1 MKKAVTNN
9 ILRVFAFERLISSI
23 VVENG
28 KTAKIERS
36 YGKNGLL
43 SREDFGNKL
52 HRSYTYDIHGW
63 LTKSNLSS
71 LNTIVSTQSDSRTE
85 EYYSPLA
92 GVGPIVRPPLI
103 NNVNLTEQLL
113 YTEGA
118 TPLYSGCP
126 SAKVMISGGRYDYTF
141 DDHRRLVAAKYSSS
155 VKDEDFS
162 TEYTYDEVAN
172 PRTVMRKGVVS
183 VNSSGEA
190 SYGIL
195 DNLSYDYKGNQVQ
208 HIQQSG
214 TGVDFYGR
222 TGYALAHGDYTWN
235 EAGLLNSDSSRG
247 IRSTTYNHL
256 GLPTQQ
262 KVSVNSLIA
271 QTVMYTYNCEGKL
284 LSVSG
289 SKPRYYSGS
298 RIFEG
303 TDLLYSY
310 FPGGYFDATGAA
322 HYTHAD
328 YQGSIIAVT
337 DSTGRVVQTT
347 NYYPYGEP
355 FREPTGQPMLF
366 SGKERTS
373 MADYLYGPRN
383 LISAIGLWDA
393 PDLKAQSFTR
403 WTPYSYCGG
412 NPIWNV
418 DPTGMDVWSVDEKG
432 YFTLLEQNEDDFNIV
447 RNFDATNQ
455 IRISKGILE
464 NKHSQSMV
472 NSNSDDGTVY
482 TCDMFTSEISNDDLF
497 EFVVFNTD
505 VEFSQVITTSE
516 KGTFFTL
523 GTIHSENHEGTI
535 VYKFNTIGESETF
548 LEANHYHPDNSS
560 IPSSADH
567 LVFNIIQTHSPE
579 VECKIFTRNRFNEPS
594 VSKGGNTNLR
604 ELEVISKK

>member
-1 MKKAVTNN
+1 MQKA
-9 ILRVFAFERLISSI
+9 
-23 VVENG
+23 
-28 KTAKIERS
+28 
-36 YGKNGLL
+36 L
-43 SREDFGNKL
+43 SRTLQLYLRQPITEIKIQG
-52 HRSYTYDIHGW
+52 RS
-63 LTKSNLSS
+63 
-71 LNTIVSTQSDSRTE
+71 
-85 EYYSPLA
+85 
-92 GVGPIVRPPLI
+92 
-103 NNVNLTEQLL
+103 
-113 YTEGA
+113 
-118 TPLYSGCP
+118 
-126 SAKVMISGGRYDYTF
+126 YDYTF

-373 MADYLYGPRN
+373 LADYHFGPRS
-383 LISAIGLWDA
+383 LMSAALLWTA
-393 PDLKAQSFTR
+393 PDQLAGQFRNLS
-403 WTPYSYCGG
+403 PYSYCAG
-412 NPIWNV
+412 NPISNI
-418 DPTGMDVWSVDEKG
+418 DPTGNAWKIVNDSNGKPKFEWEHDKTSYDSNGLKEGYYVQAVSFSSEGPKGKFNPKSKENMGTSTATVHKADGSTEEFDACTYPSDIASDATIPEGVYEAKMGKHKGDDDALRVADVGTENFNDNRIQLDTPNPSNGKG
-432 YFTLLEQNEDDFNIV
+432 YIKDANIHKAGRGNYTGVDSKGKHVSAGCLLIDRNRIDEFNSLFNTPSQIKNIV
-447 RNFDATNQ
+447 
-455 IRISKGILE
+455 GI
-464 NKHSQSMV
+464 
-472 NSNSDDGTVY
+472 
-482 TCDMFTSEISNDDLF
+482 
-497 EFVVFNTD
+497 
-505 VEFSQVITTSE
+505 
-516 KGTFFTL
+516 
-523 GTIHSENHEGTI
+523 I
-535 VYKFNTIGESETF
+535 V
-548 LEANHYHPDNSS
+548 
-560 IPSSADH
+560 
-567 LVFNIIQTHSPE
+567 
-579 VECKIFTRNRFNEPS
+579 
-594 VSKGGNTNLR
+594 LR
-604 ELEVISKK
+604 

>member
-1 MKKAVTNN
+1 MQKA
-9 ILRVFAFERLISSI
+9 
-23 VVENG
+23 
-28 KTAKIERS
+28 
-36 YGKNGLL
+36 L
-43 SREDFGNKL
+43 SRTLQLYLRQPITEIKIQG
-52 HRSYTYDIHGW
+52 RS
-63 LTKSNLSS
+63 
-71 LNTIVSTQSDSRTE
+71 
-85 EYYSPLA
+85 
-92 GVGPIVRPPLI
+92 
-103 NNVNLTEQLL
+103 
-113 YTEGA
+113 
-118 TPLYSGCP
+118 
-126 SAKVMISGGRYDYTF
+126 YDYTF

-247 IRSTTYNHL
+247 IQSTTYNHL

-262 KVSVNSLIA
+262 KVSVNSLMA
-271 QTVMYTYNCEGKL
+271 QTVMYTYNCEGQL
-284 LSVSG
+284 LSVGG

-355 FREPTGQPMLF
+355 WREPTGQPMLF
-366 SGKERTS
+366 SGKERTTLS
-373 MADYLYGPRN
+373 DYHFDPRN
-383 LISAIGLWDA
+383 YVAAGQFWTA
-393 PDLKAQSFTR
+393 PDRKASDFTR
-403 WTPYSYCGG
+403 LSPYSYCAG
-412 NPIWNV
+412 NPIGYN
-418 DPTGMDVWSVDEKG
+418 DPTGNAFQVIGTAIIGALIGGATDYYVQVFAYEWVGDLSYEEAKKNVDYTSVATSAISGALGGVFASISRIPAFVNRANTIKNAI
-432 YFTLLEQNEDDFNIV
+432 T
-447 RNFDATNQ
+447 ATNVALEVADAAVDYTENDGFSAVGYDPN
-455 IRISKGILE
+455 SKSLDKVGLDLVGSIVSARVSSGAIKVARQQALE
-464 NKHSQSMV
+464 NVSLPTFKTATQAEQAQYIGLKSLV
-472 NSNSDDGTVY
+472 DG
-482 TCDMFTSEISNDDLF
+482 
-497 EFVVFNTD
+497 
-505 VEFSQVITTSE
+505 
-516 KGTFFTL
+516 
-523 GTIHSENHEGTI
+523 
-535 VYKFNTIGESETF
+535 
-548 LEANHYHPDNSS
+548 
-560 IPSSADH
+560 
-567 LVFNIIQTHSPE
+567 
-579 VECKIFTRNRFNEPS
+579 KIFEVGAQFHNNYLTKSFILFLNKKLEDNKGNE
-594 VSKGGNTNLR
+594 
-604 ELEVISKK
+604 